1 MCKLTVLWV
10 SGILALIG
18 ATQPV
23 HAAIPSTIAFQ
34 GYLTD
39 PGNAPVNGTVSL
51 ACAIYSQPAGGGSYW
66 SETHPSVSVTDGV
79 FVVAL
84 GSVTPFPAGLFE
96 DAPRY
101 LGIRVNGEAE
111 MPRTELRSAPFALG
125 AEAATTAQ
133 TLTGSIDIT
142 RGPDRDL
149 ATVLSA
155 KGMWLEFENI
165 DGGGL
170 SASAGT
176 STDGHGRL
184 ALYQTTPEGG
194 STLMV
199 QLNAGLSGDFSA
211 QLPNDAISA
220 GELRNEPGIAC
231 SNETGTV
238 ALTGPIQ
245 ALMSRTITPPLN
257 GYILALGQV
266 CARITHTVGT
276 GTSCVVG
283 LSDNGTSYAY
293 AQDVNIQISSQAP
306 SGQYSIPVGLNSV
319 FAASASQPQTLYII
333 AEEISGN
340 VTLEDFS
347 LTLLYVPT
355 AYGTVDLAFARGDG
369 DAVAA
374 PLTQSE
380 IDAERAESQRWNAE
394 RIQRELAEMRDQ
406 IAEMQRRIEEEQ
418 GTAGSATARAVQ
430 RAQPLPLTSRTSG
443 PPSPSRPSSPRP

>member
-1 MCKLTVLWV
+1 MHKPTLMGIC
-10 SGILALIG
+10 GILALIG
-18 ATQPV
+18 GIQAA
-23 HAAIPSTIAFQ
+23 HASVPSTIAFQ

-39 PGNAPVNGTVSL
+39 PGGSPVNGTVSL
-51 ACAIYSQPAGGGSYW
+51 VCAIYSHPTGGGSFW
-66 SETHPSVSVTDGV
+66 SETHPSVSVADGV

-84 GSVTPFPAGLFE
+84 GAITQFPAGLFE
-96 DAPRY
+96 NGPRY

-125 AEAATTAQ
+125 AETAATAQ
-133 TLTGSIDIT
+133 TLTESIDIT
-142 RGPDRDL
+142 GGPDRYL

-194 STLMV
+194 STLKV
-199 QLNAGLSGDFSA
+199 QLNAGLGGDLSV
-211 QLPNDAISA
+211 QLPTDAIAA
-220 GELRNEPGIAC
+220 GEMRNEPGIAC
-231 SNETGTV
+231 SNNTGFV
-238 ALTGPIQ
+238 DLTGPIE
-245 ALMSRTITPPLN
+245 ALASRTIVPPLN

-266 CARITHTVGT
+266 CTRITHTVGT

-306 SGQYSIPVGLNSV
+306 SGQYSVPVGLNSV
-319 FAASASQPQTLYII
+319 FAASMGQPLTIYII

-340 VTLEDFS
+340 VRLEDFS

-355 AYGTVDLAFARGDG
+355 AYGTVDLALAGGEGGDP
-369 DAVAA
+369 DAGGALEA
-374 PLTQSE
+374 PLTRSE
-380 IDAERAESQRWNAE
+380 IDAERAESQRWNSE
-394 RIQRELAEMRDQ
+394 RIQREIAEMRDE
-406 IAEMQRRIEEEQ
+406 IAEMQRRMEEELRTSADR
-418 GTAGSATARAVQ
+418 GGATA
-430 RAQPLPLTSRTSG
+430 T
-443 PPSPSRPSSPRP
+443 SPRELEVIGE